1 MGAKIYTNP
10 NMAIDASSD
19 FGPDEI
25 MDYIG
30 QFEQMR
36 TAKSADARAER
47 MAVLQEAQIN
57 YNQKLTEQTNNQAKA
72 LTQWSSYGLDHKA
85 AANPDYNVAFS
96 AKLPS
101 LATQIEGY
109 QKSSLAN
116 GITNPDYATFQNDVL
131 RQNAAYMNTIVG
143 RFNLEYDR
151 LKNENP
157 NASEKSIMNELR
169 LNYNADQVYEN
180 YMQVQS
186 TNTTG
191 QAVMNPLKYLPAT
204 VDEPWYKDLA
214 SMVYEPGIEG
224 RGAELKGGP
233 TAGLMMTVPT
243 LYGIGKAYN
252 TVKAGSAEYIKA
264 AEVAWGKPKDG
275 GMSATEYKKTYG
287 ETKSQSGNP
296 NKKGST
302 FKASKKLAKHARNTG
317 LSQTYLGKAAK
328 WAKGKVTPKGAK
340 PSVKGFVKGAAPYFA
355 PSAGRMAGEA
365 IAGDTGGDVGQTLG
379 TGYLLNK
386 AAKPAGKSFVSYLAS
401 KAPSMAAKM
410 GVMAMADSPALPIG
424 DILALGWSAVE
435 VYKLYQAWSEEN

>member
-1 MGAKIYTNP
+1 MAAKIYTNP
-10 NMAIDASSD
+10 NMTIDARSD

-47 MAVLQEAQIN
+47 MAVLQEANIK
-57 YNQKLTEQTNNQAKA
+57 YNQNLTEQTNNQTKA

-131 RQNAAYMNTIVG
+131 RQNAAYMNNIVG

-151 LKNENP
+151 LKDENP
-157 NASEKSIMNELR
+157 NASEKSIMNELK

-191 QAVMNPLKYLPAT
+191 RAVMNPLKYLPAT
-204 VDEPWYKDLA
+204 VDEPFWKDAL

-224 RGAELKGGP
+224 RGAKLKGGP
-233 TAGLMMTVPT
+233 TAGLMMTAPAV
-243 LYGIGKAYN
+243 YGAVKAFG
-252 TVKAGSAEYIKA
+252 TVKEGSAEYLKA
-264 AEVAWGKPKDG
+264 AEAAWGKPKDG
-275 GMSATEYKKTYG
+275 GMKADQYKKTYG
-287 ETKSQSGNP
+287 ETKTQSGKPGTKFN
-296 NKKGST
+296 
-302 FKASKKLAKHARNTG
+302 ASSKLTKHARNTG

-328 WAKGKVTPKGAK
+328 WAKGKVSPKSK
-340 PSVKGFVKGAAPYFA
+340 PSVKGAIKGVAPYFA
-355 PSAGRMAGEA
+355 PDVGRMAGEFVG
-365 IAGDTGGDVGQTLG
+365 GDTGGDVGQTAGLIAMG
-379 TGYLLNK
+379 K
-386 AAKPAGKSFVSYLAS
+386 ALKAPTKAKSFGKFLMRKLPAMFG
-401 KAPSMAAKM
+401 KAGAIAL
-410 GVMAMADSPALPIG
+410 ADSPAPGPG
-424 DILALGWSAVE
+424 DLLALGFTAVE
-435 VYKLYQAWSEEN
+435 IFNLYNEWTEEE

>member
-1 MGAKIYTNP
+1 MAAKIYTNP
-10 NMAIDASSD
+10 NMVIDASSD

-47 MAVLQEAQIN
+47 MAALQEANIK
-57 YNQKLTEQTNNQAKA
+57 YTQKITEQTSNQKNA

-85 AANPDYNVAFS
+85 ASNPDYNIAFS

-101 LATQIEGY
+101 LSEQWEGY
-109 QKSSLAN
+109 SASSLSN
-116 GITNPDYATFQNDVL
+116 GIAAPDYMTFQQNVVG
-131 RQNAAYMNTIVG
+131 QNAAYMNTIIG

-151 LKNENP
+151 MKRDNP
-157 NASEKSIMNELR
+157 NASEESIMNELK
-169 LNYNADQVYEN
+169 LNYNADQVYAN
-180 YMQVQS
+180 FSQVAA
-186 TNTTG
+186 TPGGKDLMT
-191 QAVMNPLKYLPAT
+191 PLKYIPAT
-204 VDEPWYKDLA
+204 VDEPFWKDAL
-214 SMVYEPGIEG
+214 SVVYEPGIEG
-224 RGAELKGGP
+224 RGAKLRGGP
-233 TAGLMMTVPT
+233 TAALIAGAPTV
-243 LYGIGKAYN
+243 YGAYKAYG
-252 TVKAGSAEYIKA
+252 TVKEGSAEYLKA
-264 AEVAWGKPKDG
+264 AEKAWDKKGNAK
-275 GMSATEYKKTYG
+275 EYEKTYG
-287 ETKSQSGNP
+287 EKKIKSGDSR
-296 NKKGST
+296 KKGAK
-302 FKASKKLAKHARNTG
+302 FDASSKVAKHARNTG
-317 LSQTYLGKAAK
+317 LSKTYLGKAAK

-340 PSVKGFVKGAAPYFA
+340 PSVKGFVKGAAPYVA
-355 PSAGRMAGEA
+355 PGAGRMVGEA
-365 IAGDTGGDVGQTLG
+365 IAGDTGGDIGQTLG

>member
-10 NMAIDASSD
+10 NMTIDASSD

-47 MAVLQEAQIN
+47 MAVLKEANIK
-57 YNQKLTEQTNNQAKA
+57 YNQNITEQTNNQAKA

-116 GITNPDYATFQNDVL
+116 GIPNPDYALFQNDVL
-131 RQNAAYMNTIVG
+131 RQNAAYMNNIVG

-151 LKNENP
+151 LKAENP
-157 NASEKSIMNELR
+157 NASDKVIMEELK

-224 RGAELKGGP
+224 RGGELKGGP
-233 TAGLMMTVPT
+233 TAGLMMTAPAV
-243 LYGIGKAYN
+243 YGAVKAFG
-252 TVKAGSAEYIKA
+252 TVKEGSAEYLKA
-264 AEVAWGKPKDG
+264 AEAAWGKPKDG
-275 GMSATEYKKTYG
+275 GMKAAKYEKVYG
-287 ETKSQSGNP
+287 E
-296 NKKGST
+296 KKGASGKAGT
-302 FKASKKLAKHARNTG
+302 TWKASSKVKGFARNTG
-317 LSQTYLGKAAK
+317 LSQTALGKAAK

-365 IAGDTGGDVGQTLG
+365 IAGDTGGDVGQSAGLIAMG
-379 TGYLLNK
+379 K
-386 AAKPAGKSFVSYLAS
+386 ALKAPTKAKSFGKFLMRKLPAMFG
-401 KAPSMAAKM
+401 KAGAIAL
-410 GVMAMADSPALPIG
+410 ADSPAPGPG
-424 DILALGWSAVE
+424 DLLALGFTAVE
-435 VYKLYQAWSEEN
+435 IFNLYNEWTEQE

>member
-1 MGAKIYTNP
+1 MGLKITTSETGPP
-10 NMAIDASSD
+10 NVLFEKEDTPVRD
-19 FGPDEI
+19 F
-25 MDYIG
+25 
-30 QFEQMR
+30 FEGLGEVKR
-36 TAKSADARAER
+36 RNAANARAER

-72 LTQWSSYGLDHKA
+72 LTQWSSYGLDLKA
-85 AANPDYNVAFS
+85 VTSPDYNVAFS
-96 AKLPS
+96 AELPS
-101 LATQIEGY
+101 LATQFDGY

-116 GITNPDYATFQNDVL
+116 GIPNPDYALFQNSVTK
-131 RQNAAYMNTIVG
+131 QNAAYMNTVIG
-143 RFNLEYDR
+143 RFNLLADEYR
-151 LKNENP
+151 RNNP
-157 NASEKSIMNELR
+157 NASPSTLMKYLR
-169 LNYNADQVYEN
+169 DNHNADQVYAN
-180 YMQVQS
+180 YAQVSSMGGGELMQQLDYV
-186 TNTTG
+186 
-191 QAVMNPLKYLPAT
+191 PPT

-224 RGAELKGGP
+224 QGGYLKGGP
-233 TAGLMMTVPT
+233 TAALMAGAPAV
-243 LYGIGKAYN
+243 YGAVKAFG
-252 TVKAGSAEYIKA
+252 TVKEGSAAYLKA
-264 AEVAWGKPKDG
+264 AEAAWGKPKDG

-302 FKASKKLAKHARNTG
+302 FKASSKLTKHARNTG

-340 PSVKGFVKGAAPYFA
+340 PSVKGFVKGVAPYVA
-355 PSAGRMAGEA
+355 PGIGRGVGEA

-410 GVMAMADSPALPIG
+410 GVMALADSPALPIG